1 MPLRT
6 RLTDLLDIEH
16 PVLSA
21 PMAFAAGGLL
31 AASVTSAGGLGLIG
45 GGYGDAAWLAREF
58 AAAGNARVG
67 CGFITWSLASKPEM
81 LNAVLARSP
90 AAVMLSFGNP
100 IPFGAKIKAAGSKLI
115 CQIQSREH
123 AKEAV
128 EAGADIIV
136 AQGAEAGGH
145 GMVRATMTLV
155 PEIADFL
162 AERAPSTLLVAAG
175 GVADGRGLAAALML
189 GADGV
194 LIGSRFWASN
204 EAVVHRSLQERAITA
219 TGDDTVRTRVADI
232 ARGYAW
238 PAEFTGR
245 LVETRFVQEWHGRE
259 DQLTEDE
266 TLARERRRYLSA
278 MEAGDAE
285 NTGVWAGEAAALI
298 RDVRP
303 AADLLRTIVA
313 EAESRLKK
321 GHAAL
326 ID

>member
-1 MPLRT
+1 MTLRT

-67 CGFITWSLASKPEM
+67 CGFITWSLASKPEL
-81 LNAVLARSP
+81 LNAVLERSP

-100 IPFGAKIKAAGSKLI
+100 VPFGAKIKAAGTKLI

-162 AERAPSTLLVAAG
+162 AEKAPSTLLVAAG
-175 GVADGRGLAAALML
+175 GIADGRGLAAALML

-194 LIGSRFWASN
+194 PIGSRFWASK
-204 EAVVHRSLQERAITA
+204 EAVVHRSLQQRAITA

-313 EAESRLKK
+313 DAESRLKN
-321 GHAAL
+321 GHAA
-326 ID
+326 

>member
-194 LIGSRFWASN
+194 LIGSRFWASK
-204 EAVVHRSLQERAITA
+204 EAVVHRSLQQRAITA

>member
-31 AASVTSAGGLGLIG
+31 ASSVTSAGGLGLIG
-45 GGYGDAAWLAREF
+45 GGYGDSAWLEREF

-189 GADGV
+189 GADAV
-194 LIGSRFWASN
+194 LIGSRFWASK
-204 EAVVHRSLQERAITA
+204 EAVVHRSLQQRAITA

-266 TLARERRRYLSA
+266 TLARERSRYLAA

-313 EAESRLKK
+313 DAESRLKN

>member
-1 MPLRT
+1 
-6 RLTDLLDIEH
+6 
-16 PVLSA
+16 
-21 PMAFAAGGLL
+21 MAFAAGGLL

-45 GGYGDAAWLAREF
+45 GGYGDSAWLEREF
-58 AAAGNARVG
+58 AAARNARVG

-81 LNAVLARSP
+81 LNAVLERSP
-90 AAVMLSFGNP
+90 AAIMLSFGNP

-115 CQIQSREH
+115 CQIQSRQH

-155 PEIADFL
+155 PETADFL
-162 AERAPSTLLVAAG
+162 AEKAPATLLVAAG
-175 GVADGRGLAAALML
+175 GIADGRGLAAALML

-194 LIGSRFWASN
+194 LIGSRFWASK
-204 EAVVHRSLQERAITA
+204 EAVVHRSLQQRAITA

-245 LVETRFVQEWHGRE
+245 LVETTFVQEWHGRE

-313 EAESRLKK
+313 DAESRLKN